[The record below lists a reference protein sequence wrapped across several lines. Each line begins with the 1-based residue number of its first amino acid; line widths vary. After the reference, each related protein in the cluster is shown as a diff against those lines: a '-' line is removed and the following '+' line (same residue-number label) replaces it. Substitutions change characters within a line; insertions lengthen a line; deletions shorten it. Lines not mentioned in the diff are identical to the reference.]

1 MLGRHSKHTS
11 KGSRS
16 VDESGEGEHG
26 VEWEGVEEL
35 AEEAG
40 LKRQRLQPRVFI
52 HDKTSVRSARMLRHS
67 DRVRLSAA
75 IFNES
80 IGHGV
85 QRGEMRPSSGWQP
98 AILASIMVSCVAI
111 RMLFHS
117 TQSHETCSRV

>member
-1 MLGRHSKHTS
+1 LARDAPVLGADSVGRAGATKSSEGAVGVLGRHSKHTS

-52 HDKTSVRSARMLRHS
+52 RDKTSIPSARMLRHS

-85 QRGEMRPSSGWQP
+85 QRGEIRTSSG
-98 AILASIMVSCVAI
+98 
-111 RMLFHS
+111 
-117 TQSHETCSRV
+117 